1 MIKFP
6 DTADLVPAVVQDPDS
21 GRVLMLGW
29 MNAEAY
35 GRTLETGFVTFWSRS
50 RQVLWEKG
58 ATSGNR
64 LTFDS
69 LEWDCDADTI
79 LVLARPTGPVCHT
92 GTVTCFDDTPLG
104 PGLSRL
110 DKLWEVIADRAENLP
125 DGSYTTSLIRAGA
138 EGAGRKV
145 TEEAVEVLL
154 AAKDHSAGTAD
165 DRRVA
170 EEVADL
176 MFHTLVVLAERKID
190 PALVLDVLEERQ
202 R

>member
-1 MIKFP
+1 MIPFP
-6 DTADLVPAVVQDPDS
+6 DTAELVPAVVQDPDS

-50 RQVLWEKG
+50 RQELWEKG

-79 LVLARPTGPVCHT
+79 LVFARPTGPVCHT
-92 GTVTCFDDTPLG
+92 GTVTCFDDAPLG

-110 DKLWEVIADRAENLP
+110 DRLWAVIADRAENLP

-138 EGAGRKV
+138 EGPGRKM

-154 AAKDHSAGTAD
+154 AAKDHSAGMAD

-176 MFHTLVVLAERKID
+176 IFHTLVVLAERKID
-190 PALVLDVLEERQ
+190 PALVLDVLEKR
-202 R
+202 RR